1 MIRLAAVIS
10 AMIASLLLWHE
21 CGQDIG
27 IFCYRIG
34 WGALATVR
42 TRALVPV
49 ATYSRNFARTRSFCS
64 NQSGFFSILSTTL
77 KD

>member
-1 MIRLAAVIS
+1 MIRLAVLIS

-21 CGQDIG
+21 CGQDLYV
-27 IFCYRIG
+27 FCYRIG
-34 WGALATVR
+34 LGALATVH

-49 ATYSRNFARTRSFCS
+49 ASYSRNFARTRGSCWNRSGISFIPS
-64 NQSGFFSILSTTL
+64 MMS

>member
-1 MIRLAAVIS
+1 MIRLAALIS

-21 CGQDIG
+21 CGQDICV
-27 IFCYRIG
+27 FCYRIG

-49 ATYSRNFARTRSFCS
+49 AAYSRNFARTRSFCS
-64 NQSGFFSILSTTL
+64 NRFGIFSVLSTTS